1 MPSYTAIALER
12 LLQPNSS
19 SPSPSSKSNFKHQ
32 INNNNNSVVTTTK
45 TKKPP
50 KHIYISSP
58 ALYTT
63 PEPAPIPYTSTS
75 DSVSPSPY
83 VVNHKRRDHFH
94 VIPEATNR
102 HHGFQVTKS
111 TSSSSGGGGG
121 DNNGETNVEVRNDG
135 IAENSLLEVEIEDG
149 ELVVETNVRD
159 QNAADF
165 TTPIKNVVEI
175 SNLGDCDYASCASTL
190 ATKTLKVL
198 QSQSEF
204 FDADEEFFSDSSISN
219 ASPSRS
225 RFSSIEE
232 LHAARV
238 HLFDEIE
245 RRKRA
250 EDALARMCNHW
261 QSINSHWCASGVGL
275 SLPAT
280 QEYEVDTELELDDR
294 VEKFCQEVVVARFV
308 SEAVGRGL
316 ARAEIEAAA
325 KTVLESKNLEVLQ
338 LRDKLQYYEAVNHE
352 MFQRNQE
359 VVELTRKQRAVRKMK
374 HRWIWSCIGL
384 SITLGAS
391 LLAYSYLPSNNSS
404 HSTADFAD
412 VLPLPDSAS
421 TSASVN

>member
-1 MPSYTAIALER
+1 MPTYTAIALER
-12 LLQPNSS
+12 LLEPNSS
-19 SPSPSSKSNFKHQ
+19 SPSYSSSKSNFKYQ
-32 INNNNNSVVTTTK
+32 NNNSVVTTTK
-45 TKKPP
+45 TKKPQ

-83 VVNHKRRDHFH
+83 VVNRKRRDHFH

-111 TSSSSGGGGG
+111 STSSSGG
-121 DNNGETNVEVRNDG
+121 DENGETNLEDPNDG
-135 IAENSLLEVEIEDG
+135 NSENSLLEVQIEDG
-149 ELVVETNVRD
+149 ELLVETNVRD
-159 QNAADF
+159 HSEADF
-165 TTPIKNVVEI
+165 TTPIKKIVEI
-175 SNLGDCDYASCASTL
+175 SNLGECDYASCASTL
-190 ATKTLKVL
+190 AAKSLKVM

-250 EDALARMCNHW
+250 EDALARMRNHW
-261 QSINSHWCASGVGL
+261 QSINSHWRASGFGL
-275 SLPAT
+275 SLPET
-280 QEYEVDTELELDDR
+280 QEYEVDAELELDDR

-325 KTVLESKNLEVLQ
+325 ETVLESKNLEISR

-359 VVELTRKQRAVRKMK
+359 VVELTRKQREVRKMK
-374 HRWIWSCIGL
+374 QRWIWSCIGL

-391 LLAYSYLPSNNSS
+391 LLAYSYLPGSNNGS
-404 HSTADFAD
+404 HSIAEFAD
-412 VLPLPDSAS
+412 VLPPSDSAS
-421 TSASVN
+421 TSASLN